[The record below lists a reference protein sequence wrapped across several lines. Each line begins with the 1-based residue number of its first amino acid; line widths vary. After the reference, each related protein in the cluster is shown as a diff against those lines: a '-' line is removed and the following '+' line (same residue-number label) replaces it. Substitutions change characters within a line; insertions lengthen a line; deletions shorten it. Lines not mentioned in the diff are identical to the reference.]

1 MTPARPDGLRDPR
14 EWLARVGLAEGDVPH
29 VIAAADLARQRVVR
43 AREALASLPAPGATA
58 IALGSLGRL
67 ECRDDSDLDL
77 AWVHDGSLIGE
88 GATTQHRRAAI
99 RALRDAGFDIPE
111 KTFGGSIAIGTLLE
125 NIGGEQD
132 TNLRLT
138 YRALLLTESAW
149 LLGEE
154 RAADVRARIF
164 SVYRGGVTRGRFM
177 ATLLNDLLRYWRTVC
192 VDYRYKIEE
201 GSKGWALRYG
211 KLRHSRKA
219 WHLANLV
226 LACAARTVAEGEG
239 HDGYLEERLNL
250 PPLLKMAEGLDALGD
265 ARACADVW
273 RRHDAFLAL
282 VADPEKRQR
291 LESLQPG
298 QQDCEELEALK
309 ENAAGLDAA
318 AEQVIELLLQRQP
331 ARAHLLR
338 FGLL

>member
-1 MTPARPDGLRDPR
+1 MSGARPQGLHDPR
-14 EWLARVGLAEGDVPH
+14 EWLARVGLSERDVPH
-29 VIAAADLARQRVVR
+29 VLAAADLSRERILR
-43 AREALASLPAPGATA
+43 ARAALAAVPAPGAAA
-58 IALGSLGRL
+58 IALGSLGRH
-67 ECRDDSDLDL
+67 ECRDGSDLDL
-77 AWVHDGSLIGE
+77 AWIHDAALVGE

-99 RALRDAGFDIPE
+99 HALREAGFDVPE

-132 TNLRLT
+132 TNVRLT

-154 RAADVRARIF
+154 RAAGMRGRIF

-239 HDGYLEERLNL
+239 HDAYLEARLNL
-250 PPLLKMAEGLDALGD
+250 PPLLKIAAGLDALGD
-265 ARACADVW
+265 AQACADLW
-273 RRHDAFLAL
+273 RRHDAFLGI
-282 VADPEKRQR
+282 VADPATRER
-291 LESLQPG
+291 LEALRPG
-298 QQDCEELEALK
+298 EQDCEELDALK

-318 AEQVIELLLQRQP
+318 AEQVIELLMKRQP
-331 ARAHLLR
+331 ARGHLLR